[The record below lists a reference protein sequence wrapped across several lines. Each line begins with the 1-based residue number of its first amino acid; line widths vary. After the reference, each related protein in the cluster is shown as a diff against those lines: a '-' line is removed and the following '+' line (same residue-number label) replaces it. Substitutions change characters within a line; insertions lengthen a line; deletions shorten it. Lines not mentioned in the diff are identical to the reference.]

1 MSVPDPCRYRAGVSG
16 RPIVA
21 KLNTSDVEE
30 ARGLL
35 RAYAEALPFALDF
48 QNFGRELAE
57 LPGAYAPP
65 RGRLLLARVDSRP
78 AGCVALR
85 PLGHETCEMKR
96 LFVRAT
102 ARGSGLGRL
111 LVCAIVE
118 EARTLGYAR
127 MRLDTTPGMEAA
139 QALYAEL
146 GFRDIEPYTHNPGAG
161 ARFLELEL

>member
-1 MSVPDPCRYRAGVSG
+1 VTGVPLVTKMAMSE
-16 RPIVA
+16 
-21 KLNTSDVEE
+21 VEE
-30 ARGLL
+30 VRGLL

-48 QNFGRELAE
+48 QDFDRELAE

-65 RGRLLLARVDSRP
+65 RGALLLARIDGRP

-85 PLGHETCEMKR
+85 PLDGETCELKR
-96 LFVRAT
+96 LFVRAS

-111 LVCAIVE
+111 LVTAIVA
-118 EARTLGYAR
+118 EARALGYTR

-146 GFRDIEPYTHNPGAG
+146 GFRETEPYTHNPVPGT
-161 ARFLELEL
+161 RFLELAL